1 MTEGIDRVRS
11 SHAATVE
18 HAAGRG
24 RGRVMVR
31 WWKIIDFVVE
41 RLIWRSSCTRERQIL
56 PPAESPAKTMW
67 DDGTGVWKD
76 SGGG

>member
-1 MTEGIDRVRS
+1 MRS

-24 RGRVMVR
+24 RGSGMM
-31 WWKIIDFVVE
+31 WLWKDIDSVVE
-41 RLIWRSSCTRERQIL
+41 RFIWRSSCTRERQML

-67 DDGTGVWKD
+67 GAGTGVWND
-76 SGGG
+76 SADEGG